1 MKTKIAKIWVEALRS
16 GKYEQGMKQLKNE
29 NAYCCLGVLCDI
41 SKLGRF
47 SNDEYYLIQSR
58 SAQEIENDVLPVSVM
73 KWAAIKDSSGLLN
86 MYESLAEYN
95 DSGKTF
101 LEIADI
107 IELNIEKL

>member
-1 MKTKIAKIWVEALRS
+1 MKKEIAKIWVEALRS
-16 GKYEQGMKQLKNE
+16 GKYEQTRGQLKMDE
-29 NAYCCLGVLCDI
+29 SYCCLGVLCEI

-47 SNDEYYLIQSR
+47 SNNERYLIQSR
-58 SAQEIENDVLPVSVM
+58 SAQEIKNDVLPVSVM
-73 KWAAIKDSSGLLN
+73 KWAGIKDSSGLLN

-107 IELNIEKL
+107 IELNVENL